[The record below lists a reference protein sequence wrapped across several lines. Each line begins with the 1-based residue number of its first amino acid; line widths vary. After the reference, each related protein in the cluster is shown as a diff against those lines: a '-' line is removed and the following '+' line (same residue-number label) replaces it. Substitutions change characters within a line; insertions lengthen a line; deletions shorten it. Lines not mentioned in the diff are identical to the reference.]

1 MSSDVHPQNMSSDV
15 NPPKLP
21 TALLAW
27 GGTAALLILMLLLN
41 PSADRHRAAIR
52 ADIDEGSPFERA
64 LGLGQ
69 FTAFMARYESLGFV
83 SYTTLND
90 RVKSVGVLGM
100 VFVRD

>member
-1 MSSDVHPQNMSSDV
+1 MTTETLSPQMPV
-15 NPPKLP
+15 
-21 TALLAW
+21 ALVAW
-27 GGTAALLILMLLLN
+27 SGAAALLILMLLLN

-52 ADIDEGSPFERA
+52 ADVNQGSAFERA

-69 FTAFMARYESLGFV
+69 LTAFMARYESLGFA

-90 RVKSVGVLGM
+90 QVKSVGVMGM